1 MYYTTA
7 EPSGE
12 EADGKEDD
20 EGSDDD
26 SDDRDDETVMT
37 ETNMGDNVFDMD
49 SDNEL
54 EDEDD
59 LETPGRLERRSG
71 QSNVLA
77 VSEEKETQPR
87 IRVGP
92 PQNNDTKT
100 SKKIPPQVH
109 LQRIEKLLHKVTC
122 KIAFEMVHPPEGYG
136 ESEKVKEAA
145 ETETKKNTFTS
156 SLKKKRPQMDEFDRR
171 LGLQTSSV
179 NPVTRIASS
188 FLGPLMRVIRMF
200 IFSVRVF
207 FNIYTWRD
215 PYMSFWV
222 FIFLLLWCLFLIWF
236 PWRSFFFV
244 VVIASLGPQV
254 RDEGVVFRK

>member
-1 MYYTTA
+1 VYYTAT
-7 EPSGE
+7 EPSEMEGDENE
-12 EADGKEDD
+12 EE
-20 EGSDDD
+20 EGSEDN

-59 LETPGRLERRSG
+59 FVAPVRPERRASRANIFAF
-71 QSNVLA
+71 Q
-77 VSEEKETQPR
+77 EEEETEAQFR

-92 PQNNDTKT
+92 PQNNEQKT

-109 LQRIEKLLHKVTC
+109 LQRIEKLMHKISC

-136 ESEKVKEAA
+136 DGEKGKEVA
-145 ETETKKNTFTS
+145 ETESKKNAFAS
-156 SLKKKRPQMDEFDRR
+156 SLKMKRPQMDEFDRR

-188 FLGPLMRVIRMF
+188 FLGPLMRMIRMLNF
-200 IFSVRVF
+200 IVRVF

-222 FIFLLLWCLFLIWF
+222 FIFLSLWCLFLIWF
-236 PWRSFFFV
+236 PWRSFFFIITV
-244 VVIASLGPQV
+244 ASLGPQV
-254 RDEGVVFRK
+254 SEP